1 MAVVGK
7 DSIKVEGANENNLRN
22 ISVEI
27 PHDKLVVISGISG
40 SGKSSL
46 AFNTIFMEAQR
57 RYMETLSAYARQ
69 FIGNFDRPDVEHI
82 DGLRPTI
89 SIDQKTISRNPRSTV
104 GTLTEIYDYM
114 RVLFARI
121 GIPHCPACK
130 VVIEAQ
136 PSEQIIEQI
145 FASFEGQR
153 IKIVAPIFEKRKGE
167 YRKELVQWKEDGYNR
182 LIIDGKEV
190 NLDDEEVALERYVAH
205 DIDIIVDRNK
215 CERRNEPSIRDS
227 VNLALELS
235 NGKLRINGE
244 DKARIFSTKLVC
256 PQCGVAINEFNP
268 RDFSYNTPVGAC
280 QRCKGIGKNPQ
291 IVPEKFVNKKLSIK
305 QGAIATTTSSGNYI
319 TYSGI
324 GMKGI
329 NSIINEHGFD
339 TDTPLVD
346 LTEVQ
351 LNVLLYGAGN
361 KEYKVQWEWGNED
374 TTWKG
379 RGEYLTRWK
388 GLIPNTMEAYYR
400 VTSKSRKEL
409 LEKFMDLET
418 CPDCKGDRLKPE
430 SLSVLFNGKNIAEIN
445 QMPID
450 RCLEFFESVKLEN
463 EDKIIAE
470 TLVKEIKNRLSFLI
484 EVGLHY
490 ITLDRT
496 ANELS
501 GGEAQ
506 RTRLATQIGS
516 KLQGVNYILDEP
528 SIGLANRDNEKLLS
542 SLIRLRDGRNSV
554 IVVEHD
560 EDTLRNADI
569 LLDLG
574 PYAGEKGGEVLFSK
588 DPKQLTLEDAKKS
601 ITARYLLGQET
612 ISIPKKRRTG
622 KSYLELKGA
631 THNNLKEIDVK
642 FPLRTFIGITG
653 VSGSGKSS
661 LISDT
666 LYPILVNELHNG
678 TKKIGKYKSIG
689 GIDNLDK
696 VVVIDQSPI
705 GRSSRSNPATYTKLL
720 DPIRD
725 LFAKLP
731 TAKIRGYTKTRFTFN
746 TKEGRCEACK
756 GHGYHKIEM
765 SFLPDVEVECEIC
778 KGRRFDDETMKIKF
792 TNYSIADILN
802 MTVSKAMKTFENQPK
817 IFKVLQTLSDVGL
830 DYIKLGQPSTTISG
844 GEAQRIKL
852 SRELSKSATGNTLYI
867 LDEPTTGLSF
877 EDIKKLLAVLHRL
890 VDKENTIIIIEHN
903 LDVIKTVDHLIDLG
917 PEGGEEMGGYVVA
930 TGTPEEV
937 MTCEESYTGQA
948 LKKVFLKDYKHEK
961 IAPSSYFDEEL
972 DPSKFLYVRGA
983 SKNNLKNIDLDIPK
997 EKLVVITGPS
1007 GSGKSSLAI
1016 DTLFAEGQRRFV
1028 ESLSSYARQFLVRA
1042 ERGDVDDIIG
1052 LTPSIAIDQHSIS
1065 KNPRSTV
1072 ATTTEVYDYLRLLYA
1087 KIGIPHC
1094 PKCGIVVTTRT
1105 VGELTKLVQKEFSEQ
1120 DIIAASS
1127 LSNGETIDVQKA
1139 IKELV
1144 KEGYSRALI
1153 DDKEYHL
1160 DEVINKRKARSLSA
1174 IIDRMKVSKENVSR
1188 LSEAIEIAVKL
1199 GKGRVEIHNNGI
1211 KKTYSIYAECID
1223 HDYEAQEEMH
1233 PRSFS
1238 FNHYSGACSTCTGL
1252 GAIRKLDMRKIV
1264 SDWDKSIIEGAI
1276 GPYSVQRMTNP
1287 NSWRRS
1293 MLKSIGEH
1301 YNFTLETPMKDL
1313 TPQQLEAL
1321 FYGSKGEIIKLRIQR
1336 ERERSSSEFT
1346 KTAEWEGLIPRW
1358 EKWLSDPTDSKWGT
1372 EYKQKYN
1379 KYFTEYKCP
1388 DCGGHKL
1395 KPEIL
1400 SITVGDKSIYEL
1412 STVAVDDFLVFLEG
1426 LKLNKRDQKIAERIT
1441 AELTKRAQYLVDV
1454 GLSYLTLNR
1463 RSSTLSNGE
1472 AQRIRLASQI
1482 GSGLVGVTYVLD
1494 EPTIGLHPRD
1504 INNLLTT
1511 LKKLRDNSNHVIIVE
1526 HDDIIIRES
1535 DHLIELGPLGGD
1547 SGGEIVVEGPTQEVL
1562 KNSDSLTARYL
1573 SKEHRILTPSD
1584 RRNFETSIK
1593 IKGATQ
1599 NNLKNIDAEFGIGTI
1614 TAVTGVSG
1622 AGKSSLVI
1630 EILQKALEREI
1641 SGKKLEVG
1649 KHKKISGFEDLAKVV
1664 VVDQSTLSKSR
1675 RSNPGTYLGVF
1686 DEIRKFYAN
1695 LPESK
1700 ARGFNSGHFSYN
1712 TSYGQCRECRGLG
1725 EKRIELLFLSDV
1737 WLKCP
1742 LCKGKRYK
1750 KQVLASRYKKKNIS
1764 DILEMTIE
1772 DAAEFFKQI
1781 NKIHQPLKLATE
1793 VGLGYLK
1800 MGQPTTMIS
1809 GGEAERL
1816 KISRELAKQKHSN
1829 NIFILDE
1836 PSQGLHYYD
1845 IEKLIIVLQKLA
1857 YEKNTIVLID
1867 HNMELVKIA
1876 DRIIDL
1882 GPEGGSRF
1890 GGNLVATGTPE
1901 EIVEKKQGY
1910 TWEYLKS
1917 AMLM

>member
-1 MAVVGK
+1 MDIVGK

-22 ISVEI
+22 VSVEI

-104 GTLTEIYDYM
+104 GTLTEIFDYM
-114 RVLFARI
+114 RVLFARV

-130 VVIEAQ
+130 VEIEAQ
-136 PSEQIIEQI
+136 PPEQIIEQI
-145 FASFEGQR
+145 FASFEGDKV
-153 IKIVAPIFEKRKGE
+153 KIVAPMFEKRKGE
-167 YRKELVQWKEDGYNR
+167 YRKELGQWKEDGYNR

-190 NLDDEEVALERYVAH
+190 NLDDDEVVLERYVAH
-205 DIDIIVDRNK
+205 DIDIVVDRNK

-227 VNLALELS
+227 INLALELS
-235 NGKLRINGE
+235 NGKLKILAE
-244 DKARIFSTKLVC
+244 KKARIFSTKLVC
-256 PQCGVAINEFNP
+256 PTCGIAVNEFNP

-324 GMKGI
+324 GMKSI
-329 NSIINEHGFD
+329 NSIINEYGFD
-339 TDTPLVD
+339 TDTPLNQI
-346 LTEVQ
+346 TEEQ
-351 LNVLLYGAGN
+351 LNILLYGAGDR
-361 KEYKVQWEWGNED
+361 EFKVEWEWGNED
-374 TTWKG
+374 TTWQG
-379 RGEYLTRWK
+379 QGEYLTKWK

-400 VTSKSRKEL
+400 VTSKSRKEI

-418 CPDCKGDRLKPE
+418 CNDCHGNRLKPE
-430 SLSVLFNGKNIAEIN
+430 SLAVLFKGKNIAQLN
-445 QMPID
+445 RMSID
-450 RCLEFFESVKLEN
+450 KCLEFFDRVKLED
-463 EDKIIAE
+463 EEKIIAGP
-470 TLVKEIKNRLSFLI
+470 LVKEIRNRLSFLM

-490 ITLDRT
+490 ITLDRA

-588 DPKQLTLEDAKKS
+588 SPKQLTLEDATKS
-601 ITARYLLGQET
+601 ITAKYLLGQEK
-612 ISIPKKRRTG
+612 ISIPKKRR
-622 KSYLELKGA
+622 KSNIFLELKGA
-631 THNNLKEIDVK
+631 THNNLKNIDIK
-642 FPLRTFIGITG
+642 FPLRTFIGVTG

-678 TKKIGKYKSIG
+678 TQKTGKYKSIS
-689 GIDNLDK
+689 GIENIDK

-705 GRSSRSNPATYTKLL
+705 GRTSRSNPATYTKLL

-725 LFAKLP
+725 LFAQLP
-731 TAKIRGYTKTRFTFN
+731 SAKVRGYTKTRFTFN
-746 TKEGRCEACK
+746 TKEGRCESCK
-756 GHGYHKIEM
+756 GHGYNTIEM
-765 SFLPDVEVECEIC
+765 SLLPDVEVECEIC
-778 KGRRFDDETMKIKF
+778 KGKRFDDETLKIKF
-792 TNYSIADILN
+792 QKHSIADVLN
-802 MTVSKAMKTFENQPK
+802 MTVSEASKVFKNQPK
-817 IFKVLQTLSDVGL
+817 IIRILETLCDVGL
-830 DYIKLGQPSTTISG
+830 DYIKLGQSSTTISG

-852 SRELSKSATGNTLYI
+852 SRELSKRATGNTLYI

-877 EDIKKLLAVLHRL
+877 MDIKKLLKVLHRL
-890 VDKENTIIIIEHN
+890 VDKNNSIIIIEHN
-903 LDVIKTVDHLIDLG
+903 LDVIKTVDHIIDLG
-917 PEGGEEMGGYVVA
+917 PEGGEEYGGYIVA
-930 TGTPEEV
+930 QGTPEEV
-937 MTCEESYTGQA
+937 MTCKESYTGQA
-948 LKKVFLKDYKHEK
+948 LKKVFLKEYKPES
-961 IAPSSYFDEEL
+961 IEPSSLLEEGL
-972 DPSKFLYVRGA
+972 DPSNYLYVRGA
-983 SKNNLKNIDLDIPK
+983 KKNNLKNININIPK

-1042 ERGDVDDIIG
+1042 ERGDVEDIIG

-1072 ATTTEVYDYLRLLYA
+1072 ATTTEIYDYLRLLYA

-1094 PKCGIVVTTRT
+1094 PKCKIVLRKRT
-1105 VGELTKLVQKEFSEQ
+1105 VPELKKLVFKEFKDEN
-1120 DIIAASS
+1120 IIIASS
-1127 LSNGETIDVQKA
+1127 LSNGDILDVQKA

-1144 KEGYSRALI
+1144 KQGYSRALI
-1153 DDKEYHL
+1153 DNEEYHL
-1160 DEVINKRKARSLSA
+1160 DDMIRKKKAKSLSA
-1174 IIDRMKVSKENVSR
+1174 IIDRMKVSKDNDSR
-1188 LSEAIEIAVKL
+1188 LAEALEISVKL
-1199 GKGRVEIHNNGI
+1199 GKGRTEIHNNG
-1211 KKTYSIYAECID
+1211 KRKTYSIYAECID
-1223 HDYEAQEEMH
+1223 HDFEAHEEMH
-1233 PRSFS
+1233 PRLFS

-1252 GAIRKLDMRKIV
+1252 GSIRKLDLKKIIT
-1264 SDWDKSIIEGAI
+1264 DWEKNILQGAI
-1276 GPYSVQRMTNP
+1276 GPYTVQRMNNP
-1287 NSWRRS
+1287 RSWRRG
-1293 MLKSIGEH
+1293 MIQSIGDH
-1301 YNFTLETPMKDL
+1301 FGFTLETPMKDL
-1313 TPQQLEAL
+1313 TPQQLDGL
-1321 FYGSKGEIIKLRIQR
+1321 FYGSKGEIIKLKIQR
-1336 ERERSSSEFT
+1336 EGERSSSEFI
-1346 KTAEWEGLIPRW
+1346 KQSEWEGLIPRW
-1358 EKWLSDPTDSKWGT
+1358 EKWLAEPTDSKWGL
-1372 EYKQKYN
+1372 EYKQRYN
-1379 KYFTEYKCP
+1379 KYFTEYHCP
-1388 DCGGHKL
+1388 DCSGQKL

-1400 SITVGDKSIYEL
+1400 AITVGERSIYDL
-1412 STVAVDDFLVFLEG
+1412 STAAVDEFLAFLNM
-1426 LKLNKRDQKIAERIT
+1426 LNLNKRDAKIAKRIL

-1504 INNLLTT
+1504 IDKLLNT

-1526 HDDIIIRES
+1526 HDDIIISES

-1547 SGGEIVVEGPTQEVL
+1547 SGGEVVLEGPTLEVL
-1562 KNSDSLTARYL
+1562 KNPDSLTGRYL
-1573 SKEHRILTPSD
+1573 SNEHRILTPSE
-1584 RRNFETSIK
+1584 RRDYDKAIE
-1593 IKGATQ
+1593 IKGASQ
-1599 NNLKNIDAEFGIGTI
+1599 NNLKNIDVEFGLGTI

-1630 EILQKALEREI
+1630 EILQKALEREL
-1641 SGKKLEVG
+1641 SRKKIEVG
-1649 KHKKISGFEDLAKVV
+1649 KHKKLTGYEELTKVV

-1675 RSNPGTYLGVF
+1675 RSNPATYLGVF
-1686 DEIRKFYAN
+1686 EEIRKFYSE
-1695 LPESK
+1695 LPGSK

-1712 TSYGQCRECRGLG
+1712 TNYGQCRECRGLG
-1725 EKRIELLFLSDV
+1725 EKRVELLFISDV
-1737 WLKCP
+1737 WLLCP
-1742 LCKGKRYK
+1742 VCKGKRYK
-1750 KQVLASRYKKKNIS
+1750 KSVLNVRYKKKTIA
-1764 DILEMTIE
+1764 DVLEMTLE
-1772 DAAEFFKQI
+1772 DAAEFFKEI
-1781 NKIHQPLKLATE
+1781 DKIHQPLKLASE

-1867 HNMELVKIA
+1867 HNMDLVKIA

-1882 GPEGGSRF
+1882 GPEGGSRN
-1890 GGNLVATGTPE
+1890 GGNIVAIGTPE
-1901 EIVEKKQGY
+1901 EVVRQKNGY
-1910 TWEYLKS
+1910 TWEYLKR